1 MYSALMIDI
10 VKSRSYSSSYRFGI
24 QNHLLESIDA
34 LNAYFSNSIAKSVE
48 FSAGD
53 ELQGLFYYPFAA
65 YQYYRMLNLLVY
77 PVQIRAGIGV
87 GEWSIKI
94 DGAGTTAQDGTA
106 YHHARQAIN
115 MVKESTDRSIILY
128 SQQKRL
134 HSFDHTT
141 NTLMQAEKALSDLLK
156 PAQRNCALLV
166 ELISPLIH
174 DNSNLSGNNGEH
186 LFHLIQK
193 AYYQSY
199 EYAAK
204 RFSKGS
210 SYPEILNR
218 TYDELISTIF
228 DYSNKNYDLYIQLRK
243 QRDPAFTIIDT
254 HRRGIPTLLAEFTGT
269 SRQNIEKT
277 IESGH
282 INTMRNIAVSIM
294 IEMDKEYHV

>member
-10 VKSRSYSSSYRFGI
+10 VKSRDYSSSYRFDI
-24 QNHLLESIDA
+24 QNHLLECIDA
-34 LNAYFSNSIAKSVE
+34 LNSYFSHSIAKSVE

-53 ELQGLFYYPFAA
+53 ELQGLFNYPFAA
-65 YQYYRMLNLLVY
+65 YQYYRILNLLVY

-115 MVKESTDRSIILY
+115 MAKESADHSILLY
-128 SQQKRL
+128 SQQKKFY
-134 HSFDHTT
+134 SFNYTT
-141 NTLMQAEKALSDLLK
+141 NSLMQAEKAISDLLK
-156 PAQRNCALLV
+156 PAQRNCALLL
-166 ELISPLIH
+166 ELLSPLIH
-174 DNSNLSGNNGEH
+174 DHNKLNMNNGEH

-193 AYYQSY
+193 TYYQSY
-199 EYAAK
+199 EYTAK

-218 TYDELISTIF
+218 TYDELVSAIH
-228 DYSNKNYDLYIQLRK
+228 DYSNKNYDLYNQLIKHRNS
-243 QRDPAFTIIDT
+243 AFTFIDT
-254 HRRGIPTLLAEFTGT
+254 RQRGIPSLLAEFTGT

-282 INTMRNIAVSIM
+282 INIMRNIAVSIM
-294 IEMDKEYHV
+294 IEMDKEYRV

>member
-10 VKSRSYSSSYRFGI
+10 VKSRNYSSGCRFDI
-24 QNHLLESIDA
+24 QNHLLECIDA
-34 LNAYFSNSIAKSVE
+34 LNAYFSDSIAKPVE

-53 ELQGLFYYPFAA
+53 ELQGLFDYPFAA
-65 YQYYRMLNLLVY
+65 YQYYRVLNLLIY
-77 PVQIRAGIGV
+77 PVQIRAGIGI

-106 YHHARQAIN
+106 YHNARQAIN
-115 MVKESTDRSIILY
+115 MAKESADHSILLY

-141 NTLMQAEKALSDLLK
+141 NTLMQAEKAISDLLK
-156 PAQRNCALLV
+156 PAQRNCALLL

-174 DNSNLSGNNGEH
+174 SNSKLSLNNGEH

-193 AYYQSY
+193 AYYQSF
-199 EYAAK
+199 EYTAK

-218 TYDELISTIF
+218 TYDELISTIHE
-228 DYSNKNYDLYIQLRK
+228 YANKNNDLYDQLTK
-243 QRDPAFTIIDT
+243 HKNDAFTFIDT
-254 HRRGIPTLLAEFTGT
+254 HQRGIPTLLAEFTGT

-282 INTMRNIAVSIM
+282 INIMRNIAVSIM
-294 IEMDKEYHV
+294 IEMSKEYRV

>member
-1 MYSALMIDI
+1 
-10 VKSRSYSSSYRFGI
+10 
-24 QNHLLESIDA
+24 
-34 LNAYFSNSIAKSVE
+34 
-48 FSAGD
+48 
-53 ELQGLFYYPFAA
+53 
-65 YQYYRMLNLLVY
+65 
-77 PVQIRAGIGV
+77 
-87 GEWSIKI
+87 
-94 DGAGTTAQDGTA
+94 
-106 YHHARQAIN
+106 
-115 MVKESTDRSIILY
+115 
-128 SQQKRL
+128 
-134 HSFDHTT
+134 
-141 NTLMQAEKALSDLLK
+141 MQAEKALSDLLK

-210 SYPEILNR
+210 SYPKILNR